1 MPIHRGIE
9 KGTGKAYYTYGTT
22 NKHYYYIVG
31 NKKSRQEAIEKCK
44 AQRKAIYA
52 SKGKTYDFPV
62 T

>member
-31 NKKSRQEAIEKCK
+31 NKKSRREAIEKCK
-44 AQRKAIYA
+44 KQRTAI
-52 SKGKTYDFPV
+52 KINEKKVYDFGD
-62 T
+62 